1 LTTPTPYERY
11 RDYSD
16 FQAENPDTPLNGA
29 DLDTDFDR
37 LKATVTSLI
46 SCLATIRQDD
56 GSLLSGSVGVDELK
70 TEVIALL
77 NGITPRGPWASLATY
92 IRGDFVTQ
100 AGGSYFCVI
109 PHTAGVFASDLAA
122 GKWMALSSLTTAD
135 ARSPSRLPA
144 TWPRPTCKTRSSSWT
159 PRNRRLTPR

>member
-1 LTTPTPYERY
+1 
-11 RDYSD
+11 
-16 FQAENPDTPLNGA
+16 
-29 DLDTDFDR
+29 
-37 LKATVTSLI
+37 
-46 SCLATIRQDD
+46 
-56 GSLLSGSVGVDELK
+56 VGVDELK

-109 PHTAGVFASDLAA
+109 PHTAGVFATDLAA

-135 ARSPSRLPA
+135 ARRLHA
-144 TWPRPTCKTRSSSWT
+144 CWQPRRDRRAGRRSTSWT